1 MSQMRRR
8 PKIGLALGGGGAR
21 GIAQKEMLNSS
32 LREKVIQW
40 PMKIYGGLEKRG
52 YRIFKAVSA

>member
-8 PKIGLALGGGGAR
+8 PKIKT
-21 GIAQKEMLNSS
+21 IHEMLNYR
-32 LREKVIQW
+32 LGKKVIQW
-40 PMKIYGGLEKRG
+40 PKKIYGGLEKRG